1 MNYKT
6 NYKRYLTAAT
16 LDNTAN
22 KIMSSTFVVGYA
34 IYLGLS
40 DRIIGLYAV
49 SKSIMCLVQ
58 ILAASIFS
66 RIGQS
71 KKVTLG
77 IYTLYRLFG
86 AFPILIPL
94 ISQDIIIRTILFVIS
109 IFFYEIFGQIGYT
122 PLVNWRMSILKE
134 EDRSK
139 FYATKNLIQN
149 TLVMAVSFGAGVLL
163 DKYTQSGNEFKGFVI
178 LFFIIVIINIIDI
191 YLRATTYK
199 PEIKENK
206 VNIKET
212 IKEPLRDKKFRKL
225 LVFTA
230 LYTLSLN
237 MGIQYLSLFQLK
249 YLGISYTYASV
260 LNVILA
266 LANAFFGMIWAKRY
280 NKRGWKSII
289 IPMLVTYIAMFIL
302 LSNTTV
308 DTKFVLIMA
317 FILYGIG
324 ESAYGLFD
332 HNVIYESAQEKY
344 KTVYLS
350 VNKTI
355 CGVISI
361 LIPII
366 TSVIMVDENNTDN
379 IKTIFGIAIILFTFT
394 MIYYIFNIAK
404 DEKKLDYRGRR
415 KSI

>member
-6 NYKRYLTAAT
+6 NYKKYLTAAT

-40 DRIIGLYAV
+40 DRIIGLYVA

-58 ILAASIFS
+58 ILAATLFS
-66 RIGQS
+66 KIGQS

-77 IYTLYRLFG
+77 IYSLYRLFG
-86 AFPILIPL
+86 ALPILIPF
-94 ISQDIIIRTILFVIS
+94 ISQDITIRTILFMVCIL
-109 IFFYEIFGQIGYT
+109 FYEIFGQIGYT

-134 EDRSK
+134 EDRAK

-149 TLVMAVSFGAGVLL
+149 TLVMAVSLGAGILL
-163 DKYTQSGNEFKGFVI
+163 DKYTQLGNEFKGFTI
-178 LFFIIVIINIIDI
+178 LFSVIVIINIIDI

-212 IKEPLRDKKFRKL
+212 IKEPLKDKKFRKI

-237 MGIQYLSLFQLK
+237 IGIQYLSLFQLK
-249 YLGISYTYASV
+249 YLGISYTYASI
-260 LNVILA
+260 LNIILA
-266 LANAFFGMIWAKRY
+266 LVSAFFGMIWAKVY
-280 NKRGWKSII
+280 NKSGWKKFI
-289 IPMLVTYIAMFIL
+289 IPMLVTYIVMFIL
-302 LSNTTV
+302 LSNTTA
-308 DTKFVLIMA
+308 DTTFTLIIA

-361 LIPII
+361 LIPVI
-366 TSVIMVDENNTDN
+366 TSYIMVDENNTNN
-379 IKTIFGIAIILFTFT
+379 IKIIFGISIILFICT
-394 MIYYIFNIAK
+394 MIYYKLCIAK
-404 DEKKLDYRGRR
+404 EERNVRIPKDRI
-415 KSI
+415 S

>member
-40 DRIIGLYAV
+40 DRIVGLYVA
-49 SKSIMCLVQ
+49 SKSIMCLIQ
-58 ILAASIFS
+58 ILSASIYS
-66 RIGQS
+66 KIGQS

-77 IYTLYRLFG
+77 IYSLYRLFG
-86 AFPILIPL
+86 AFPILIPF
-94 ISQDIIIRTILFVIS
+94 ISQDITIRTILFIIS
-109 IFFYEIFGQIGYT
+109 ILFYEIFGQIGYT

-134 EDRSK
+134 EDRAR

-149 TLVMAVSFGAGVLL
+149 TLVMAVSLGAGVLL
-163 DKYTQSGNEFKGFVI
+163 DHYAKSGNEFKGFAI
-178 LFFIIVIINIIDI
+178 LFSVIVVINLIDI

-212 IKEPLRDKKFRKL
+212 IKEPLKDKQFRKIL
-225 LVFTA
+225 IFTA

-237 MGIQYLSLFQLK
+237 IGIQYLSLFQLK
-249 YLGISYTYASV
+249 YLGISYTFASI
-260 LNVILA
+260 LNVTLA
-266 LANAFFGMIWAKRY
+266 LVNAFFGVIWAKTY
-280 NKRGWKSII
+280 NKKGWKKLI

-302 LSNTTV
+302 LGNTTT
-308 DTKFVLIMA
+308 DTTFLLIFA

-332 HNVIYESAQEKY
+332 HNVIFESAQEKY

-355 CGVISI
+355 CGIVSI
-361 LIPII
+361 LVPVI
-366 TSVIMVDENNTDN
+366 TSNIMIDDNNINN
-379 IKTIFGIAIILFTFT
+379 IKIIFGISFALFVFT
-394 MIYYIFNIAK
+394 LIYYRFSIAK
-404 DEKKLDYRGRR
+404 EK
-415 KSI
+415 

>member
-40 DRIIGLYAV
+40 DRIVGLYVA
-49 SKSIMCLVQ
+49 SKSIMCLIQ
-58 ILAASIFS
+58 ILSASIYS
-66 RIGQS
+66 KIGQS

-77 IYTLYRLFG
+77 IYSLYRLFG
-86 AFPILIPL
+86 AFPILIPF
-94 ISQDIIIRTILFVIS
+94 ISQDITIRTILFIIS
-109 IFFYEIFGQIGYT
+109 ILFYEIFGQIGYT

-134 EDRSK
+134 EDRAR

-149 TLVMAVSFGAGVLL
+149 TLVMAVSLGAGVLL
-163 DKYTQSGNEFKGFVI
+163 DHYAKSGNEFKGFAI
-178 LFFIIVIINIIDI
+178 LFSIIVVINLIDI

-212 IKEPLRDKKFRKL
+212 IKEPLKDKQFRKIL
-225 LVFTA
+225 IFTA

-237 MGIQYLSLFQLK
+237 IGIQYLSLFQLK
-249 YLGISYTYASV
+249 YLGISYTFASI
-260 LNVILA
+260 LNVTLA
-266 LANAFFGMIWAKRY
+266 LVNAFFGVIWAKTY
-280 NKRGWKSII
+280 NKKGWKKLI

-302 LSNTTV
+302 LGNTTT
-308 DTKFVLIMA
+308 DTTFLLIFA

-332 HNVIYESAQEKY
+332 HNVIFESAQEKY

-355 CGVISI
+355 CGIVSI
-361 LIPII
+361 LVPVI
-366 TSVIMVDENNTDN
+366 TSNIMVDENNTGN
-379 IKTIFGIAIILFTFT
+379 IKLIFGISTILFLCT
-394 MIYYIFNIAK
+394 MIYYKFNIK
-404 DEKKLDYRGRR
+404 NM
-415 KSI
+415 KSN

>member
-40 DRIIGLYAV
+40 DRIIGLYVA

-66 RIGQS
+66 KIGQS

-77 IYTLYRLFG
+77 LYSLYRFFG
-86 AFPILIPL
+86 AFPILIPF
-94 ISQDIIIRTILFVIS
+94 ISQDITIRTILFMVCIL
-109 IFFYEIFGQIGYT
+109 FYEIFGQIGYT

-134 EDRSK
+134 EDRAK

-149 TLVMAVSFGAGVLL
+149 TLVMAVSLGAGILL
-163 DKYTQSGNEFKGFVI
+163 DKYTQSGNEFKGFAI
-178 LFFIIVIINIIDI
+178 LFSVIVIINIIDI

-199 PEIKENK
+199 PKIKENK

-212 IKEPLRDKKFRKL
+212 IKEPLKDKQFRKI

-237 MGIQYLSLFQLK
+237 IGIQYLSLFQLK
-249 YLGISYTYASV
+249 YLGISYTYASI
-260 LNVILA
+260 LNIILA
-266 LANAFFGMIWAKRY
+266 LVSAFFGMIWAKVY
-280 NKRGWKSII
+280 NKRGWENFI
-289 IPMLVTYIAMFIL
+289 IPMLVAYITMFIL
-302 LSNTTV
+302 LSTTTANTT
-308 DTKFVLIMA
+308 
-317 FILYGIG
+317 FILIIAFVFYGIG

-350 VNKTI
+350 VNKTV
-355 CGVISI
+355 CGAISI
-361 LIPII
+361 LVPVI
-366 TSVIMVDENNTDN
+366 TSYIMVDENNTNN
-379 IKTIFGIAIILFTFT
+379 IKIIFGISIIMFIFT
-394 MIYYIFNIAK
+394 MIYYRFNIAK
-404 DEKKLDYRGRR
+404 E
-415 KSI
+415 

>member
-40 DRIIGLYAV
+40 DRIVGLYVA
-49 SKSIMCLVQ
+49 SKSIMCLIQ
-58 ILAASIFS
+58 ILSATIYSK
-66 RIGQS
+66 IGQS

-77 IYTLYRLFG
+77 IYSLYRLFG
-86 AFPILIPL
+86 AFPILIPF
-94 ISQDIIIRTILFVIS
+94 ISQDITIRTILFIIS
-109 IFFYEIFGQIGYT
+109 ILFYEIFGQIGYT

-134 EDRSK
+134 EDRAR

-149 TLVMAVSFGAGVLL
+149 TLVMAVSLGAGVLL
-163 DKYTQSGNEFKGFVI
+163 DHYAKSGNEFKGFAI
-178 LFFIIVIINIIDI
+178 LFSVIVVINFIDI

-212 IKEPLRDKKFRKL
+212 IKEPLKDKQFRKIL
-225 LVFTA
+225 IFTA

-237 MGIQYLSLFQLK
+237 IGIQYLSLFQLK
-249 YLGISYTYASV
+249 YLGISYTFASI
-260 LNVILA
+260 LNVTLA
-266 LANAFFGMIWAKRY
+266 LVNAFFGVIWAKTY
-280 NKRGWKSII
+280 NQKGWKKLI
-289 IPMLVTYIAMFIL
+289 IPMLVTYMAMFIL
-302 LSNTTV
+302 LGNTTT
-308 DTKFVLIMA
+308 DTTFLLIFA

-332 HNVIYESAQEKY
+332 HNVIFESAQEKY

-355 CGVISI
+355 CGIVSI
-361 LIPII
+361 LVPVI
-366 TSVIMVDENNTDN
+366 TSNIMVDENNTGN
-379 IKTIFGIAIILFTFT
+379 IKLIFGISTILFLCT
-394 MIYYIFNIAK
+394 MIYYKLNIK
-404 DEKKLDYRGRR
+404 NM
-415 KSI
+415 KSN

>member
-22 KIMSSTFVVGYA
+22 KIMSSTFIVGYA

-40 DRIIGLYAV
+40 DRIIGLYVV
-49 SKSIMCLVQ
+49 SKSIMCLIQ

-66 RIGQS
+66 KIGQS

-77 IYTLYRLFG
+77 IYTLYRFFG
-86 AFPILIPL
+86 SFPILIPF
-94 ISQDIIIRTILFVIS
+94 IAQDIGIRTLMFIIS

-134 EDRSK
+134 EDRAK

-149 TLVMAVSFGAGVLL
+149 TLVMAVSLGAGILL
-163 DKYTQSGNEFKGFVI
+163 DKYTQSGNEFKGFTI
-178 LFFIIVIINIIDI
+178 LFSIIVAINIIDI
-191 YLRATTYK
+191 YLRAKTYK

-212 IKEPLRDKKFRKL
+212 LKEPLKDKKFRKI

-237 MGIQYLSLFQLK
+237 IGIQYLSLFQLK

-260 LNVILA
+260 LNVIMA
-266 LANAFFGMIWAKRY
+266 LINASFGIVWAKVY
-280 NKRGWKSII
+280 NKKGWKYLI
-289 IPMLVTYIAMFIL
+289 IPMLVTYILMFVL
-302 LSNTTV
+302 LSNTN
-308 DTKFVLIMA
+308 TKNIFILLIAFV
-317 FILYGIG
+317 LYGIG

-332 HNVIYESAQEKY
+332 HNVIYETAQEKY

-350 VNKTI
+350 VNKTV

-361 LIPII
+361 LVPII
-366 TSVIMVDENNTDN
+366 TSNIMGDENNVNN
-379 IKTIFGIAIILFTFT
+379 IRIVFGISIILFIFT
-394 MIYYIFNIAK
+394 MLYYRFKMIKNK
-404 DEKKLDYRGRR
+404 NYNESEQLNVG
-415 KSI
+415 

>member
-40 DRIIGLYAV
+40 DRIVGLYVA
-49 SKSIMCLVQ
+49 SKSIMCLIQ
-58 ILAASIFS
+58 ILSATIYSK
-66 RIGQS
+66 IGQS
-71 KKVTLG
+71 KKVILG
-77 IYTLYRLFG
+77 IYSLYRLFG
-86 AFPILIPL
+86 AFPILIPF
-94 ISQDIIIRTILFVIS
+94 ISQDITIRTILFIIS
-109 IFFYEIFGQIGYT
+109 ILFYEIFGQIGYT

-134 EDRSK
+134 EDRAR

-149 TLVMAVSFGAGVLL
+149 TLVMAVSLGAGVLL
-163 DKYTQSGNEFKGFVI
+163 DHYAKSGNEFKGFAI
-178 LFFIIVIINIIDI
+178 LFSVIVVINFIDI

-212 IKEPLRDKKFRKL
+212 IKEPLKDKQFRKIL
-225 LVFTA
+225 IFTA

-237 MGIQYLSLFQLK
+237 IGIQYLSLFQLK
-249 YLGISYTYASV
+249 YLGISYTFASI
-260 LNVILA
+260 LNVTLA
-266 LANAFFGMIWAKRY
+266 LVNAFFGVIWAKTY
-280 NKRGWKSII
+280 NQKGWKKLI

-302 LSNTTV
+302 LGNTTT
-308 DTKFVLIMA
+308 DTTFLLIFA

-332 HNVIYESAQEKY
+332 HNVIFESAQEKY

-355 CGVISI
+355 CGIVSI
-361 LIPII
+361 LVPVI
-366 TSVIMVDENNTDN
+366 TSNIMVDENNTGN
-379 IKTIFGIAIILFTFT
+379 IKLIFGISTILFLCT
-394 MIYYIFNIAK
+394 MIYYKFNIKNMKIIK
-404 DEKKLDYRGRR
+404 D
-415 KSI
+415 I

>member
-1 MNYKT
+1 MNYET

-40 DRIIGLYAV
+40 DRIVGLYVA
-49 SKSIMCLVQ
+49 SKSIMCLIQ
-58 ILAASIFS
+58 ILSASIYS
-66 RIGQS
+66 KIGQS

-77 IYTLYRLFG
+77 IYSLYRLFG
-86 AFPILIPL
+86 AFPILIPF
-94 ISQDIIIRTILFVIS
+94 ISQDITIRTILFIIS
-109 IFFYEIFGQIGYT
+109 ILFYEIFGQIGYT

-134 EDRSK
+134 EDRAR

-149 TLVMAVSFGAGVLL
+149 TLVMAVSLGAGVLL
-163 DKYTQSGNEFKGFVI
+163 DYYAKSGNEFKGFAI
-178 LFFIIVIINIIDI
+178 LFSVIVVINFIDI

-212 IKEPLRDKKFRKL
+212 IKEPLKDKQFRKIL
-225 LVFTA
+225 IFTA

-237 MGIQYLSLFQLK
+237 IGIQYLSLFQLK
-249 YLGISYTYASV
+249 YLGISYTFASI
-260 LNVILA
+260 LNVTLA
-266 LANAFFGMIWAKRY
+266 LVNAFFGVIWAKTY
-280 NKRGWKSII
+280 NQKGWKKLI

-302 LSNTTV
+302 LGNTTT
-308 DTKFVLIMA
+308 DTTFLLIFA

-332 HNVIYESAQEKY
+332 HNVIFESAQEKY

-355 CGVISI
+355 CGIVSI
-361 LIPII
+361 LVPVI
-366 TSVIMVDENNTDN
+366 TSNIMVDENNTGN
-379 IKTIFGIAIILFTFT
+379 IKLIFGISTILFLCT
-394 MIYYIFNIAK
+394 MIYYKLNIK
-404 DEKKLDYRGRR
+404 NM
-415 KSI
+415 KSN